1 MQIITLKNAEI
12 RKFILSK
19 NAEIRKFILSKN
31 AEIHKFILQYMRK
44 IVPDLKSRKKKL
56 RIMCVLN
63 YWRVHCGFLRK
74 CFILSFSDDPQNKA
88 LISSS
93 EIRHM
98 EQNFLQK
105 IKLHANVFILQQKQ

>member
-31 AEIHKFILQYMRK
+31 AEIAKCLMRK
-44 IVPDLKSRKKKL
+44 LGCL

-74 CFILSFSDDPQNKA
+74 YFILSFCDAP
-88 LISSS
+88 
-93 EIRHM
+93 
-98 EQNFLQK
+98 
-105 IKLHANVFILQQKQ
+105 

>member
-31 AEIHKFILQYMRK
+31 AGIHKFILQYMRK
-44 IVPDLKSRKKKL
+44 IAKCLMRKLGCL

-74 CFILSFSDDPQNKA
+74 YFILSFCDDP
-88 LISSS
+88 
-93 EIRHM
+93 
-98 EQNFLQK
+98 
-105 IKLHANVFILQQKQ
+105 